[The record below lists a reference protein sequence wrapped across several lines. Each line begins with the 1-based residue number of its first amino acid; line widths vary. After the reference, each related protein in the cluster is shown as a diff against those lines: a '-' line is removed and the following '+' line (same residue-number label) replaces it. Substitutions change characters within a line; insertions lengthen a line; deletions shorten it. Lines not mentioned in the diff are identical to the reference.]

1 MRWLALTLLAAN
13 LAVGSYLLFVAP
25 KPRTQV
31 DIAGL
36 ELNANRVTILRGTG
50 ERPAGGVS
58 AKPKLAACLEWGF
71 LAESDLER
79 AQAELVKL
87 DVRNVRTRMREPGPV
102 WLVYLAPARSRDD
115 ADRRVQELDEQGVKG
130 ARVLNDERFRNA
142 ISLGVFNSE
151 QMATAQQQRMREA
164 KVRNVAIAQ
173 RNDGIR
179 LSVLVVPEATP
190 ALAMRLAEV
199 RATMTGTDVNA
210 VTCDAG

>member
-50 ERPAGGVS
+50 ERPADGVS
-58 AKPKLAACLEWGF
+58 AKPKLAACLEWGL

-79 AQAELVKL
+79 AQAELVKV
-87 DVRNVRTRMREPGPV
+87 DVRNVRTRMLEPGPV

-151 QMATAQQQRMREA
+151 QTATAQQQRMREA

-179 LSVLVVPEATP
+179 LSVLVVPEATSE
-190 ALAMRLAEV
+190 LAMRLAEV